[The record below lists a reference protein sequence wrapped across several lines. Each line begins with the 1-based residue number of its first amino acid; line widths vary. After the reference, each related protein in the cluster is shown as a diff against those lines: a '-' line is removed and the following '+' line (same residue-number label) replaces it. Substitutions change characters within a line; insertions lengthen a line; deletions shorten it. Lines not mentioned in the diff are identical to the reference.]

1 MNVSLLY
8 ISHPTS
14 FSLCLIF
21 FLIVIFSDVC
31 CLIYFKGW
39 ITLTELRWWPSKLCF
54 ISLLIYHILQVLT
67 YAQIHVSCILMIS
80 DTTRLFFC
88 FFFPVFIFLGFF
100 CLFLKGGSYS
110 QNYGGGQVSSALL
123 HQLHSTSYKL

>member
-1 MNVSLLY
+1 M
-8 ISHPTS
+8 PKDK
-14 FSLCLIF
+14 
-21 FLIVIFSDVC
+21 VIES
-31 CLIYFKGW
+31 K
-39 ITLTELRWWPSKLCF
+39 TLDYET
-54 ISLLIYHILQVLT
+54 
-67 YAQIHVSCILMIS
+67 
-80 DTTRLFFC
+80 FC